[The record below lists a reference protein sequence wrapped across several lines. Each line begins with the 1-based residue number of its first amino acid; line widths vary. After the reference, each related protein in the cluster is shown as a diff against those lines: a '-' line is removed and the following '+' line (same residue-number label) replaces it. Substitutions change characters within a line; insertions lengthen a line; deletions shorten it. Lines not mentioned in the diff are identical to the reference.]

1 MRGLKMYGRC
11 YEGAGFLM
19 SRKRKR
25 IENIIDF
32 DM

>member
-1 MRGLKMYGRC
+1 MYGRC

-32 DM
+32 DMRVI

>member
-1 MRGLKMYGRC
+1 MYGRY

-25 IENIIDF
+25 IADIIDF
-32 DM
+32 DILVI